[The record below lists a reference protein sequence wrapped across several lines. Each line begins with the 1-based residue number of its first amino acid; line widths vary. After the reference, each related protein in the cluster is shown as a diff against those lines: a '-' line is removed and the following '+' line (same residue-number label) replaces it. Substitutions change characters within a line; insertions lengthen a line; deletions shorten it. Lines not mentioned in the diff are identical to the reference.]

1 MTDDTKEWVTIKVPK
16 KIRDAAQEHPRTYGN
31 IMAYGLEQDT
41 DTDTDTQDVDATE
54 IAATIRQELGFDGNP
69 ENIADIDALAEAVAD
84 RIDTHST
91 VSLEA
96 SEYSNIADEIQGR
109 LR

>member
-1 MTDDTKEWVTIKVPK
+1 MTNDNWHTLRVPPEAYEQAKAQKEDHDRTWGEQVVRPDGEDT
-16 KIRDAAQEHPRTYGN
+16 A
-31 IMAYGLEQDT
+31 
-41 DTDTDTQDVDATE
+41 DTQDLDAQE
-54 IAATIRQELGFDGNP
+54 IAASIRRELGFDGDP
-69 ENIADIDALAEAVAD
+69 ENVADVDALAEAVAD